1 MCKLRWVLSVVCL
14 YCVGASAQGAPQVFV
29 STGSAGAIYSLN
41 PVNGNL
47 TQLVSTEGADY
58 EGMVVAPDNAVA
70 DLPPADPA
78 GTTHYLVYVCDPA
91 NSRIWRFDPAAPATL
106 EKIYNGGAL
115 QNPQCGRI
123 TSTGDLVVSSTV
135 AGSGLWVFSG
145 ITNIPLGSG
154 VQTPTQLVGISGSGE
169 GIAQKNIG
177 DLLVVDRTNGNVLRT
192 PLASPATT
200 TFISGLS
207 QPVGIARRGDGGVF
221 VGNQGQHNV
230 MQFDAQGANG
240 TQCQTFGDADV
251 PNFMQMAL
259 DNTLYVAVAGAQ
271 AGSVRSI
278 NANTCQAIQ
287 TYPVPNGAVGI
298 ALPPTMTAARTVT
311 VSNGTV
317 LLNFGFTAF
326 ELNQISGPCSGTVFA
341 GLASPAAIYSLI
353 GLSGTPADPAVNLGL
368 DGFEV
373 VFSTANLNG
382 CNSASGA
389 NNFQVS
395 DLVSPAVNNPEIV
408 VCDDPNT
415 NCQPSHTNLQQL
427 GSWPIG
433 GYLPADLT
441 TGGAKSLRCNIFLVN
456 ARQMS
461 TLPGQEVGTFCG
473 FNPPVNN
480 TFTGTLNSWN
490 TALASIVK
498 SGSTVAVKFNLAL
511 GTNPNACR
519 RGPFIN
525 DAVALLSI
533 ALVEDASGNP
543 VFVPIMPGA
552 HGSAGPITP
561 LFNVDGSRQYA
572 FNWDTSSCVMPSGQ
586 VQTCPLGKY
595 SLSVQF
601 LTNNTTGGA
610 QSIYGAQTTIVQLR

>member
-1 MCKLRWVLSVVCL
+1 MCKLRWALSVVCL
-14 YCVGASAQGAPQVFV
+14 YSVGAWAQGAPQVFV
-29 STGSAGAIYSLN
+29 STGSAGTIYSLN
-41 PVNGNL
+41 PANGSL
-47 TQLVSTEGADY
+47 TQLVYTQGADY

-78 GTTHYLVYVCDPA
+78 GTTHYLVYVCDTA
-91 NSRIWRFDPAAPATL
+91 NSRIWRFDPTAPATL
-106 EKIYNGGAL
+106 ERIY
-115 QNPQCGRI
+115 
-123 TSTGDLVVSSTV
+123 GDLVVSSTV

-145 ITNIPLGSG
+145 ITNVALGSG
-154 VQTPTQLVGISGSGE
+154 VQTPTHLIGVSGSSE

-177 DLLVVDRTNGNVLRT
+177 DLLVVDRANGSVLRT
-192 PLASPATT
+192 PLASPNTT
-200 TFISGLS
+200 SFITGLS
-207 QPVGIARRGDGGVF
+207 QPFGIARRGDGAVF
-221 VGNQGQHNV
+221 VGSQGQQNV
-230 MQFDAQGANG
+230 TQFDAQGANPA
-240 TQCQTFGDADV
+240 TCQTFSDNDV

-259 DNTLYVAVAGAQ
+259 DNTLYVAVAGRTG
-271 AGSVRSI
+271 GSVRSI
-278 NANTCQAIQ
+278 NANTCQATHI
-287 TYPVPNGAVGI
+287 YAVPNGAVGI
-298 ALPPTMTAARTVT
+298 ALPPTMMATQNVT

-326 ELNQISGPCSGTVFA
+326 ELNQISGPCSGTVSA

-353 GLSGTPADPAVNLGL
+353 GLSSTPADPAVNLGL

-373 VFSTANLNG
+373 VFSTAGLNG

-389 NNFQVS
+389 NSFQVS

-415 NCQPSHTNLQQL
+415 NCQPGNTNLQQL
-427 GSWPIG
+427 GAWPIG
-433 GYLPADLT
+433 GYLPSDLT
-441 TGGAKSLRCNIFLVN
+441 SGGSKSLRCNIFLVN

-461 TLPGQEVGTFCG
+461 TLPGQEIGTFCG

-490 TALASIVK
+490 TALSSTFK

-511 GTNPNACR
+511 GTSPNACR

-525 DAVALLSI
+525 DAEALLSI
-533 ALVEDASGNP
+533 ALIEDANGNP

-595 SLSVQF
+595 SLSVEF

-610 QSIYGAQTTIVQLR
+610 QSIYGVQTTIVKLR

>member
-1 MCKLRWVLSVVCL
+1 MSKLRWVLSVVCL
-14 YCVGASAQGAPQVFV
+14 YGVGAWAQGAPQVFV
-29 STGSAGAIYSLN
+29 STGDAGKIYSLN

-47 TQLVSTEGADY
+47 TQLVSTQGADY
-58 EGMVVAPDNAVA
+58 EGMVVAPDDAVA

-78 GTTHYLVYVCDPA
+78 GTTHYLVYVCDTA

-145 ITNIPLGSG
+145 IANLPLGSG
-154 VQTPTQLVGISGSGE
+154 IQTPTQLIGVAGSSE

-192 PLASPATT
+192 PLASPNTT

-207 QPVGIARRGDGGVF
+207 QPFGVARRGDGAVF
-221 VGNQGQHNV
+221 VDNQGPRNLV
-230 MQFDAQGANG
+230 QFDAQGANP
-240 TQCQTFGDADV
+240 TPCQSFSDSDV

-259 DNTLYVAVAGAQ
+259 DNTLYVAVAGGE
-271 AGSVRSI
+271 AGTVRSI

-287 TYPVPNGAVGI
+287 TYPIPYGAVGI
-298 ALPPTMTAARTVT
+298 ALPPTMTATQNVT

-317 LLNFGFTAF
+317 LLNFWFTAF
-326 ELNQISGPCSGTVFA
+326 ELNQISGPCGGTVSA

-353 GLSGTPADPAVNLGL
+353 GLSCAPADPAVNLGL

-382 CNSASGA
+382 CNSASGV

-395 DLVSPAVNNPEIV
+395 DLVSLAINNPEIV

-415 NCQPSHTNLQQL
+415 NCQPSNTNLQQL
-427 GSWPIG
+427 GFWPIG
-433 GYLPADLT
+433 GYLPSDLSS
-441 TGGAKSLRCNIFLVN
+441 GGSKSLRCNIFLVN

-461 TLPGQEVGTFCG
+461 TLPGQEIGTFCG

-480 TFTGTLNSWN
+480 TFTGTLDSWN
-490 TALASIVK
+490 TALASSFK
-498 SGSTVAVKFNLAL
+498 AGSTVPVKFNLAL
-511 GTNPNACR
+511 GTNPEACR
-519 RGPFIN
+519 KGPFIN
-525 DAVALLSI
+525 DAQALLSI
-533 ALVEDASGNP
+533 ALIEDASGNP
-543 VFVPIMPGA
+543 VFVTIMPGA
-552 HGSAGPITP
+552 HGSAAPVTP

-601 LTNNTTGGA
+601 LTHNTLGGV
-610 QSIYGAQTTIVQLR
+610 QSIYGVQTTIVKLR

>member
-14 YCVGASAQGAPQVFV
+14 YSVGAWAQGAPQVFV
-29 STGSAGAIYSLN
+29 STGAAGTIYSLN
-41 PVNGNL
+41 PSNGNL
-47 TQLVSTEGADY
+47 TQLISTEGADY
-58 EGMVVAPDNAVA
+58 EGMVVAPDNAAA

-78 GTTHYLVYVCDPA
+78 GTTHYLVYVCDTA
-91 NSRIWRFDPAAPATL
+91 NSRIWRFDPTAPATL

-135 AGSGLWVFSG
+135 AGSGLWVFSA

-154 VQTPTQLVGISGSGE
+154 NQTPTQLIGVAGSSE

-192 PLASPATT
+192 PIASPNTT

-207 QPVGIARRGDGGVF
+207 QPFGIARRGDGGVF
-221 VGNQGQHNV
+221 VGSQGQRNL
-230 MQFDAQGANG
+230 MQFDAKGANG
-240 TQCQTFGDADV
+240 TPCQTFGDSDV

-259 DNTLYVAVAGAQ
+259 DNTLYVAVSGGEAGT
-271 AGSVRSI
+271 VRSI

-287 TYPVPNGAVGI
+287 TYPIPYGAVGI
-298 ALPPTMTAARTVT
+298 ALPPTMTATQNVT

-326 ELNQISGPCSGTVFA
+326 ELNQITGPCSGTVSA

-353 GLSGTPADPAVNLGL
+353 GLSGAPADPAVNLGL

-382 CNSASGA
+382 CNSASGV

-395 DLVSPAVNNPEIV
+395 DLVSPAINNPEIV

-415 NCQPSHTNLQQL
+415 NCQPSNTNLQQL
-427 GSWPIG
+427 GFWPIG
-433 GYLPADLT
+433 GYLPSDLSS
-441 TGGAKSLRCNIFLVN
+441 GGSKALRCNIFLVN

-490 TALASIVK
+490 TALASSFK
-498 SGSTVAVKFNLAL
+498 AGSTVPVKFNLAL
-511 GTNPNACR
+511 GTSPEACR
-519 RGPFIN
+519 KGPFIN
-525 DAVALLSI
+525 DAQALLSI
-533 ALVEDASGNP
+533 ALIEDSSGNST
-543 VFVPIMPGA
+543 FVTIMPGA
-552 HGSAGPITP
+552 HGSAAPVTP

-572 FNWDTSSCVMPSGQ
+572 FNWDTSSCIMPSGQ
-586 VQTCPLGKY
+586 VQTCPTGKY

-601 LTNNTTGGA
+601 LTHNTVGGV
-610 QSIYGAQTTIVQLR
+610 QSIYGVQTTVLKLR

>member
-1 MCKLRWVLSVVCL
+1 MCKLRWALSVVCL
-14 YCVGASAQGAPQVFV
+14 YSVGAWAQGAPQVFV
-29 STGSAGAIYSLN
+29 STGSAGTIYSLN
-41 PVNGNL
+41 PANGSL
-47 TQLVSTEGADY
+47 TQLVYTQGADY

-78 GTTHYLVYVCDPA
+78 GTTHYLVYVCDTA
-91 NSRIWRFDPAAPATL
+91 NSRIWRFDPTAPATL
-106 EKIYNGGAL
+106 ERIYNGGAL

-145 ITNIPLGSG
+145 ITNVALGSG
-154 VQTPTQLVGISGSGE
+154 VQTPTHLIGVSGSSE

-177 DLLVVDRTNGNVLRT
+177 DLLVVDRANGSVLRT
-192 PLASPATT
+192 PLASPNTT
-200 TFISGLS
+200 SFITGLS
-207 QPVGIARRGDGGVF
+207 QPFGIARRGDGAVF
-221 VGNQGQHNV
+221 VGSQGQRNV
-230 MQFDAQGANG
+230 MQFDAQGANPA
-240 TQCQTFGDADV
+240 TCQTFSDNDV

-259 DNTLYVAVAGAQ
+259 DNTLYVAVAGRTG
-271 AGSVRSI
+271 GSVRSI
-278 NANTCQAIQ
+278 NANTCQATHI
-287 TYPVPNGAVGI
+287 YAVPNGAVGI
-298 ALPPTMTAARTVT
+298 ALPPTMMATQNVT

-326 ELNQISGPCSGTVFA
+326 ELNQISGPCSGTVSA

-373 VFSTANLNG
+373 VFSTAGLNG

-389 NNFQVS
+389 NSFQVS

-415 NCQPSHTNLQQL
+415 NCQPGNTNLQQL
-427 GSWPIG
+427 GAWPIG
-433 GYLPADLT
+433 GYLPSDLT
-441 TGGAKSLRCNIFLVN
+441 SGGSKSLRCNIFLVN

-461 TLPGQEVGTFCG
+461 TLPGQEIGTFCG

-490 TALASIVK
+490 TALSSTFK

-511 GTNPNACR
+511 GTSPNACR

-525 DAVALLSI
+525 DAEALLSI
-533 ALVEDASGNP
+533 ALIEDANGNP

-595 SLSVQF
+595 SLSVEF

-610 QSIYGAQTTIVQLR
+610 QSIYGVQTTIVKLR

>member
-1 MCKLRWVLSVVCL
+1 
-14 YCVGASAQGAPQVFV
+14 VGAWAQGAPQVFV
-29 STGSAGAIYSLN
+29 STGSAGTIYSLN
-41 PVNGNL
+41 PANGSL
-47 TQLVSTEGADY
+47 TQLVYTQGADY

-78 GTTHYLVYVCDPA
+78 GTTHYLVYVCDTA
-91 NSRIWRFDPAAPATL
+91 NSRIWRFDPTAPATL
-106 EKIYNGGAL
+106 ERIYNGGAL

-145 ITNIPLGSG
+145 ITNVALGSG
-154 VQTPTQLVGISGSGE
+154 VQTPTHLIGVSGSSE

-177 DLLVVDRTNGNVLRT
+177 DLLVVDRANGSVLRT
-192 PLASPATT
+192 PLASPNTT
-200 TFISGLS
+200 SFITGLS
-207 QPVGIARRGDGGVF
+207 QPFGIARRGDGAVF
-221 VGNQGQHNV
+221 VGSQGQQNV
-230 MQFDAQGANG
+230 MQFDAQGANPA
-240 TQCQTFGDADV
+240 TCQTFSDNDV

-259 DNTLYVAVAGAQ
+259 DNTLYVAVAGRTG
-271 AGSVRSI
+271 GSVRSI
-278 NANTCQAIQ
+278 NANTCQATHI
-287 TYPVPNGAVGI
+287 YAVPNGAVGI
-298 ALPPTMTAARTVT
+298 ALPPTMMATQNVT

-326 ELNQISGPCSGTVFA
+326 ELNQISGPCSGTVSA

-353 GLSGTPADPAVNLGL
+353 GLSSTPADPAVNLGL

-373 VFSTANLNG
+373 VFSTAGLNG

-389 NNFQVS
+389 NSFQVS

-415 NCQPSHTNLQQL
+415 NCQPGNTNLQQL
-427 GSWPIG
+427 GAWPIG
-433 GYLPADLT
+433 GYLPSDLT
-441 TGGAKSLRCNIFLVN
+441 SGGSKSLRCNIFLVN

-461 TLPGQEVGTFCG
+461 TLPGQEIGTFCG

-490 TALASIVK
+490 TALSSTFK

-511 GTNPNACR
+511 GTSPNACR

-525 DAVALLSI
+525 DAEALLSI
-533 ALVEDASGNP
+533 ALIEDANGNP

-595 SLSVQF
+595 SLSVEF

-610 QSIYGAQTTIVQLR
+610 QSIYGVQTTIVKLR

>member
-1 MCKLRWVLSVVCL
+1 
-14 YCVGASAQGAPQVFV
+14 VGAWAQGAPQVFV
-29 STGSAGAIYSLN
+29 STGSAGTIYSLN
-41 PVNGNL
+41 PANGSL
-47 TQLVSTEGADY
+47 TQLVYTQGADY

-78 GTTHYLVYVCDPA
+78 GTTHYLVYVCDTA
-91 NSRIWRFDPAAPATL
+91 NSRIWRFDPTAPATL
-106 EKIYNGGAL
+106 ERIYNGGAL

-145 ITNIPLGSG
+145 ITNVALGSG
-154 VQTPTQLVGISGSGE
+154 VQTPTHLIGVSGSSE

-177 DLLVVDRTNGNVLRT
+177 DLLVVDRANGSVLRT
-192 PLASPATT
+192 PLASPNTT
-200 TFISGLS
+200 SFITGLS
-207 QPVGIARRGDGGVF
+207 QPIGIARRGDGAVF
-221 VGNQGQHNV
+221 VGSQGQQNV
-230 MQFDAQGANG
+230 TQFDAQGANPA
-240 TQCQTFGDADV
+240 TCQTFSDNDV

-259 DNTLYVAVAGAQ
+259 DNTLYVAVAGRTG
-271 AGSVRSI
+271 GSVRSI
-278 NANTCQAIQ
+278 NANTCQATHI
-287 TYPVPNGAVGI
+287 YAVPNGAVGI
-298 ALPPTMTAARTVT
+298 ALPPTMMATQNVT

-326 ELNQISGPCSGTVFA
+326 ELNQISGPCSGTVSA

-373 VFSTANLNG
+373 VFSTAGLNG

-389 NNFQVS
+389 NSFQVS

-415 NCQPSHTNLQQL
+415 NCQPGNTNLQQL
-427 GSWPIG
+427 GAWPIG
-433 GYLPADLT
+433 GYLPSDLT
-441 TGGAKSLRCNIFLVN
+441 SGGSKSLRCNIFLVN

-461 TLPGQEVGTFCG
+461 TLPGQEIGTFCG

-490 TALASIVK
+490 TALSSTFK

-511 GTNPNACR
+511 GTSPNACR

-525 DAVALLSI
+525 DAEALLSI
-533 ALVEDASGNP
+533 ALIEDANGNP

-595 SLSVQF
+595 SLSVEF

-610 QSIYGAQTTIVQLR
+610 QSIYGVQTTIVKLR